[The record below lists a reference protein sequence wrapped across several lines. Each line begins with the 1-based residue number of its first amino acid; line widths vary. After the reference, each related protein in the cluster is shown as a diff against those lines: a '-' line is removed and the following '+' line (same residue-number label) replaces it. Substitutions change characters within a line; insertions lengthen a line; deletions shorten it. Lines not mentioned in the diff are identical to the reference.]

1 MDALSTVQVP
11 APAGWMSDSEVI
23 AAPVSCADRK
33 VRWRSS
39 FPLRGPLPFIWPRTA
54 IPFDR
59 HPAPGLFAPQV
70 SDANSQ
76 LRQDP
81 SRHTPYY
88 AGRPTGPEI
97 WALNPR
103 G

>member
-1 MDALSTVQVP
+1 MQILN
-11 APAGWMSDSEVI
+11 SDKTHHDTLHI
-23 AAPVSCADRK
+23 TQADR
-33 VRWRSS
+33 RDQGS
-39 FPLRGPLPFIWPRTA
+39 
-54 IPFDR
+54 
-59 HPAPGLFAPQV
+59 GLFAPQV

-88 AGRPTGPEI
+88 AGRPTEPEI